1 MFKEFLHH
9 RNYLIMTGTGLI
21 ALFTV
26 FFAFT
31 SERFRLDEEI
41 VARAEAEYGK
51 GARERLLAWE
61 KLIREDESKS
71 DMEKL
76 EKVNFFFNT
85 LEFVSDADHWGKEDY
100 WATPV
105 EFLATGGGDCED
117 FTIAKYFT
125 LKILGVKEKK
135 LNMTYVKAL
144 QLNQAHMVV
153 TYYEKPGSEPLVLDN
168 LVNDI
173 EPASKRKDLLPVY
186 SFNGTGLW
194 IAKQRGKGKRVGSSE
209 RLGRWQGLLERM
221 PQGLLTD

>member
-1 MFKEFLHH
+1 MFNDFFH
-9 RNYLIMTGTGLI
+9 RRNFIVMTGAGLI
-21 ALFTV
+21 VLFAC
-26 FFAFT
+26 FCAFT
-31 SERFRLDEEI
+31 SVNFKINEKVI
-41 VARAEAEYGK
+41 ARAEAKYGK
-51 GARERLLAWE
+51 GVRERLLAWE
-61 KLIREDESKS
+61 KLIREDKSES

-76 EKVNFFFNT
+76 EKVNLFFNK
-85 LEFVSDADHWGKEDY
+85 LEFVSDAIHWGKEDY

-105 EFLATGGGDCED
+105 EFLASSGGDCED

-125 LKILGVKEKK
+125 LKILGIPEEK

-153 TYYEKPGSEPLVLDN
+153 TYYEELGSEPLVLDN
-168 LVNDI
+168 LVNVI

-209 RLGRWQGLLERM
+209 RLGRWQDLLERM
-221 PQGLLTD
+221 PQGLISD